1 MIWHDDED
9 DDKNDSDDDDDDV
22 DDEDDISEGAVD
34 MTNAPVY
41 TARKIRTEI
50 LSLAIL
56 RHHLSLSLCRRSF
69 QNVPEC
75 KDDERWPALKIEKI
89 LMHTTSH
96 IINTSQDS
104 KASPKFSYLLEVL
117 HVLYKSSYAQFL
129 RFACMK
135 RFFIWIMLLLF
146 YILPTKSTW
155 KRAINLPNVSAITR
169 YVPQKWNMS

>member
-1 MIWHDDED
+1 MDN
-9 DDKNDSDDDDDDV
+9 DKSDNEDV
-22 DDEDDISEGAVD
+22 DEEDDISEGAVD

-75 KDDERWPALKIEKI
+75 KDGERWPALKIEKI

-96 IINTSQDS
+96 IINTRQDS
-104 KASPKFSYLLEVL
+104 KASPKFS
-117 HVLYKSSYAQFL
+117 
-129 RFACMK
+129 
-135 RFFIWIMLLLF
+135 I
-146 YILPTKSTW
+146 P
-155 KRAINLPNVSAITR
+155 
-169 YVPQKWNMS
+169 

>member
-1 MIWHDDED
+1 MD
-9 DDKNDSDDDDDDV
+9 DDKSDNEDV

-75 KDDERWPALKIEKI
+75 KDDERWPTLKK
-89 LMHTTSH
+89 
-96 IINTSQDS
+96 NTDAHNFSYYQHM
-104 KASPKFSYLLEVL
+104 PKFSYPLKVL
-117 HVLYKSSYAQFL
+117 HVL
-129 RFACMK
+129 
-135 RFFIWIMLLLF
+135 
-146 YILPTKSTW
+146 
-155 KRAINLPNVSAITR
+155 
-169 YVPQKWNMS
+169 

>member
-1 MIWHDDED
+1 MD
-9 DDKNDSDDDDDDV
+9 DDKSDNEDV

-75 KDDERWPALKIEKI
+75 KDGERWPALKIEKI

-104 KASPKFSYLLEVL
+104 IASPKFTYPLKVL
-117 HVLYKSSYAQFL
+117 HVL
-129 RFACMK
+129 
-135 RFFIWIMLLLF
+135 
-146 YILPTKSTW
+146 
-155 KRAINLPNVSAITR
+155 
-169 YVPQKWNMS
+169 